1 MEILERISEAVDAL
15 KMDTNK
21 FYAKS
26 NKSAGVRAR
35 KIAQTLKSLMQELRK
50 DILENSKDE

>member
-1 MEILERISEAVDAL
+1 MEILEKISEAVDSL

-21 FYAKS
+21 FYTNK

-35 KIAQTLKSLMQELRK
+35 KTAQALKSLMQDLRK
-50 DILENSKDE
+50 DILEKSKD

>member
-1 MEILERISEAVDAL
+1 MEILEKISDAVDTL

-21 FYAKS
+21 FYSKS

-35 KIAQTLKSLMQELRK
+35 KTAQILKSLMQDLRK
-50 DILENSKDE
+50 DILEKSKD

>member
-1 MEILERISEAVDAL
+1 MEILEKISEEIDAL

-21 FYAKS
+21 FYSKS

-35 KIAQTLKSLMQELRK
+35 KTAQTLKSLMQ
-50 DILENSKDE
+50 D